1 MAAVPLAGLTK
12 YQRHATRKRLPLQET
27 LSPDLVKLAA
37 KSARDEH
44 TDGAVYQML
53 SRHEKN
59 QSFKKALEDLARGE
73 QSHYEFWKAY
83 THDTTI
89 KTNRLKIYF
98 TLLLRLTLGLTF
110 TMKFLERHEDA
121 LHERYRQMMK
131 SIPPADKA
139 RFEAMMEEEEHQES
153 YLMGEIHEGR
163 VKYMSFIV
171 LGLADAVVEI
181 SGIHAG
187 SLGIY
192 NRTELAGL
200 AGVVAGMAASIA
212 MASAAYAQAKQGF
225 EGSAKWSAI
234 YTGVS
239 YMFTAIFLA
248 LPYFLTGS
256 MVTALGISLV
266 VGVALVAMMTYY
278 DTVISAR
285 KFKRQFAEIAGIILA
300 ASLALYIAG
309 TLIRQL
315 LGISI

>member
-1 MAAVPLAGLTK
+1 MV
-12 YQRHATRKRLPLQET
+12 R
-27 LSPDLVKLAA
+27 LAA
-37 KSARDEH
+37 KSARDEY
-44 TDGAVYQML
+44 TDGRVYDML

-59 QSFKKALEDLARGE
+59 QSFKKALEDLAHGE

-83 THDTTI
+83 APETTV
-89 KTNRLKIYF
+89 KVHRLKVYF

-121 LHERYRQMMK
+121 LHERYRQMLT
-131 SIPPADKA
+131 SIPAADKA

-153 YLMGEIHEGR
+153 LLMGEIHEGR

-248 LPYFLTGS
+248 LPYFLTVN
-256 MVTALGISLV
+256 MYTALGASLI

-300 ASLALYIAG
+300 ATLALYIAG
-309 TLIRQL
+309 TLIRQI
-315 LGISI
+315 LGIVIG

>member
-1 MAAVPLAGLTK
+1 MS
-12 YQRHATRKRLPLQET
+12 LPLQET
-27 LSPDLVKLAA
+27 LSPDLVRLAA
-37 KSARDEH
+37 KSARDEY

-83 THDTTI
+83 TSATPV
-89 KTNRLKIYF
+89 KVNRLKVYF

-121 LHERYRQMMK
+121 LHERYRQMVK
-131 SIPPADKA
+131 NIPPADKA

-187 SLGIY
+187 SLGIF

-239 YMFTAIFLA
+239 YMVTAILLA

-256 MVTALGISLV
+256 MVTALGVSLV
-266 VGVALVAMMTYY
+266 VGVALVAAMTYY
-278 DTVISAR
+278 DTVISTR
-285 KFKRQFAEIAGIILA
+285 KFKRQFGEIAGIIFA

-309 TLIRQL
+309 TLIRYFL
-315 LGISI
+315 PGIGI

>member
-1 MAAVPLAGLTK
+1 
-12 YQRHATRKRLPLQET
+12 LQET
-27 LSPDLVKLAA
+27 LSPDLLKLAA
-37 KSARDEH
+37 KSARDEY
-44 TDGAVYQML
+44 TDGRVYQTL

-83 THDTTI
+83 THDTAV
-89 KTNRLKIYF
+89 KVNRLKVYF

-121 LHERYRQMMK
+121 LHERYRQMVK
-131 SIPPADKA
+131 NIPPADKA

-192 NRTELAGL
+192 AKTELAGL

-248 LPYFLTGS
+248 LPYFLTRS
-256 MVTALGISLV
+256 MTTALGISLV
-266 VGVALVAMMTYY
+266 VGVTLVAAMTYY

-285 KFKRQFAEIAGIILA
+285 KFKRQFGEIAGIILA
-300 ASLALYIAG
+300 ASFALYIAG

-315 LGISI
+315 LGIPIG

>member
-1 MAAVPLAGLTK
+1 M
-12 YQRHATRKRLPLQET
+12 QET
-27 LSPDLVKLAA
+27 LSRDLVRLAT
-37 KSARDEH
+37 KSARDEY

-83 THDTTI
+83 THDTAV
-89 KTNRLKIYF
+89 KVNRVKVYF

-110 TMKFLERHEDA
+110 TMKFLEKHEDA
-121 LHERYRQMMK
+121 LHERYRQMVK
-131 SIPPADKA
+131 NIPFADKARCYRQMVKNIPFADKA

-192 NRTELAGL
+192 AKTELAGL

-256 MVTALGISLV
+256 MVTALGVSLV
-266 VGVALVAMMTYY
+266 VGVALVAAMTYY

-285 KFKRQFAEIAGIILA
+285 KFRRQFAEIAGIIMA
-300 ASLALYIAG
+300 ASFALYIAG

-315 LGISI
+315 LGIVIG

>member
-1 MAAVPLAGLTK
+1 
-12 YQRHATRKRLPLQET
+12 LQET
-27 LSPDLVKLAA
+27 LSPDLVRLAA
-37 KSARDEH
+37 KSARDEY

-59 QSFKKALEDLARGE
+59 QSFKKALENLARGE

-83 THDTTI
+83 THETSV
-89 KTNRLKIYF
+89 KVNRLKVYV
-98 TLLLRLTLGLTF
+98 TLILRIILGLTF

-121 LHERYRQMMK
+121 LHQRYREMVEK
-131 SIPPADKA
+131 IPLTDKA
-139 RFEAMMEEEEHQES
+139 RFEGMMEEEEHQES
-153 YLMGEIHEGR
+153 LLMGEIHEGR

-192 NRTELAGL
+192 NKTELAGL
-200 AGVVAGMAASIA
+200 AGVVAGLAASIA

-248 LPYFLTGS
+248 LPYFLTAS
-256 MVTALGISLV
+256 MGFALGTSLV
-266 VGVALVAMMTYY
+266 IGVILVAMMTYY

-309 TLIRQL
+309 TIIKQI
-315 LGISI
+315 LGIVIG

>member
-1 MAAVPLAGLTK
+1 MPPELEKV
-12 YQRHATRKRLPLQET
+12 
-27 LSPDLVKLAA
+27 AA
-37 KSARDEH
+37 KSARDEY
-44 TDGAVYQML
+44 TDGAVYQAL
-53 SRHEKN
+53 SHRERN
-59 QSFKKALEDLARGE
+59 QAFKKALEDLARAE
-73 QSHYEFWKAY
+73 RSHYEFWKKYAP
-83 THDTTI
+83 DTTV
-89 KTNRLKIYF
+89 KVNRLKVYF
-98 TLLLRLTLGLTF
+98 TVLLRLTLGLTF

-121 LHERYRQMMK
+121 VHQRYRQIAQT
-131 SIPPADKA
+131 IPAADKA
-139 RFEAMMEEEEHQES
+139 RFEAMMEDEEHQES

-256 MVTALGISLV
+256 MITALGISLV
-266 VGVALVAMMTYY
+266 VGVALVAAMTYY

-285 KFKRQFAEIAGIILA
+285 KFKRQFGEIAGIILA
-300 ASLALYIAG
+300 ATVALYIAG

-315 LGISI
+315 LGIVIG

>member
-1 MAAVPLAGLTK
+1 MARFQAMMDSEES
-12 YQRHATRKRLPLQET
+12 Q
-27 LSPDLVKLAA
+27 
-37 KSARDEH
+37 
-44 TDGAVYQML
+44 
-53 SRHEKN
+53 
-59 QSFKKALEDLARGE
+59 EDLL
-73 QSHYEFWKAY
+73 
-83 THDTTI
+83 I
-89 KTNRLKIYF
+89 
-98 TLLLRLTLGLTF
+98 
-110 TMKFLERHEDA
+110 
-121 LHERYRQMMK
+121 
-131 SIPPADKA
+131 
-139 RFEAMMEEEEHQES
+139 
-153 YLMGEIHEGR
+153 GEIKENR

-192 NRTELAGL
+192 GKTELAGL
-200 AGVVAGMAASIA
+200 AGIIAGLAASIA

-266 VGVALVAMMTYY
+266 VGVALVAAMTYY

-285 KFKRQFAEIAGIILA
+285 KFRRQFAEIAGIIMA
-300 ASLALYIAG
+300 ASFALYIAG
-309 TLIRQL
+309 TLIRHFL
-315 LGISI
+315 PGIPI

>member
-1 MAAVPLAGLTK
+1 M
-12 YQRHATRKRLPLQET
+12 QET
-27 LSPDLVKLAA
+27 LSPDLIRLAA
-37 KSARDEH
+37 KSAKDEY
-44 TDGAVYQML
+44 TDGAVYRML
-53 SRHEKN
+53 SRYEKN
-59 QSFKKALEDLARGE
+59 EAFRKALEDLGRGE
-73 QSHYEFWKAY
+73 QSHYDFWRAY
-83 THDTTI
+83 APEAEPRVN
-89 KTNRLKIYF
+89 KLKVYV
-98 TLLLRLTLGLTF
+98 TLILRVVLGLTF

-121 LHERYRQMMK
+121 LHQRYREMVEK
-131 SIPPADKA
+131 IPSADKA
-139 RFEAMMEEEEHQES
+139 RFEAMMEEEEHQEDL
-153 YLMGEIHEGR
+153 LMGQIHEGR

-200 AGVVAGMAASIA
+200 AGVVAGLAASIA

-256 MVTALGISLV
+256 MVFALGTSLV
-266 VGVALVAMMTYY
+266 IGVVLVAMMTYY

-285 KFKRQFAEIAGIILA
+285 KFRRQFAEIAGIILA
-300 ASLALYIAG
+300 ASFALYIAG

-315 LGISI
+315 LGIVIG